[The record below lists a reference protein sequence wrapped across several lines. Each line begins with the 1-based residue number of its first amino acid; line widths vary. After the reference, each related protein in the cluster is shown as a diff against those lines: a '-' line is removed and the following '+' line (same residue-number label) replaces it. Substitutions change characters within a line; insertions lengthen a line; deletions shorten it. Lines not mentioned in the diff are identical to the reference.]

1 MKSSV
6 QDIKSDLENGEG
18 LYEPIIVAYD
28 PNNGYAIVAEGNH
41 RVEAA
46 IQAGQEFVPV
56 VVVTG
61 NVSTNKNGEA
71 TPGLVEKT
79 PGSRF
84 DAEMTREVNPYFIFP
99 DSDILGESGSQ
110 DVDLDQ
116 DAPAL
121 QRVSAYYELDDF
133 VLDPEYGPLTIISP
147 DGALKVT
154 FSRSTYRDIIYI
166 NIEDADNNEIAWF
179 DVSENSDVRDLFDYV
194 KDVLSEEGL
203 PLAAGQELDNWF
215 AKDLYFAP
223 EGVDVPSTEDS
234 RFESA
239 MRRYADS
246 SMINLWL
253 RGSINET
260 PTMVKDVANLD
271 DAFERFGEFFE
282 GQVYRG
288 VLMDTSEWDSQNL
301 QFGQVI
307 TDPGYMSTSKDFYV
321 AERFSRDGS
330 ESNRSIDS
338 GKTRVVYVIDLYG
351 KSKSL
356 DLDGKFKYPEEKEVL
371 LKRGMSFRVMGI
383 EEAPNSNQKIVT
395 IREIPSQSSPD
406 LDQGLPGIAESD
418 NDLSASSLQRR
429 SNEIF
434 DRLRAD
440 FFFTPRADPV
450 SVKKSEIPAIAARDV
465 ESNKSVVASVLQEV
479 KDAFKSPAS
488 WIKNFTNRDRQTPV
502 HPLSKQEYK
511 AFNLVALSA
520 AADKAGYSDPRWL
533 TKAEAEKSYGAKLN
547 PDATP
552 TMIAVPVLH
561 SYEDE
566 NGNKFETVRFT
577 PAEVYNAEQFSGM
590 PAYEAPETVE
600 YTPQE
605 AFEVILDRFNRAEI
619 ERKRRGAPPI
629 LGMKIDDTSV
639 NPDTGRPIRSPN
651 YSKDRVKLPL
661 RSQFK
666 SDEAWIQSLAHEL
679 IHSTGALTRQNR
691 SETREAGTDSTQ
703 RAREEVIAEMAS
715 AMLMKMFG
723 LNYDT
728 KNSAAYVKT
737 QALKRGL
744 SDEDLTDA
752 AIKAQAAVDYMLGN
766 DLEAIPK
773 WDPTTNKRPQTPTE
787 FRNTE
792 LTPLQSS
799 TNPDTSQASIEALSL
814 PEVDLDQDVSS
825 SDKAKQKVY
834 DALLEKLAK
843 LGNSI
848 APWRKPFKD
857 GFEFTGGSGIPRN
870 PSSKRLYSGFNSFWL
885 KIAAMSEDY
894 TDSRWMTY
902 NQAKDMGGQV
912 RKGEKG
918 VPILV
923 PVKFMV
929 TKDKEG
935 KPLLDRNG
943 KETGFSKL
951 YFKSAT
957 VFNVSQI
964 DGLNLPD
971 DKPSTEMTP
980 VESQDFII
988 DRYGKSMKAKGL
1000 TAPTVDYSYV
1010 GDYSDHASSPNWSP
1024 FDDRITLPGLAQF
1037 NSPEEIFDTIMHE
1050 LTHSTGHRRRLDR
1063 SDLLSDYG
1071 NPNGQARA
1079 QEELIAEMGAA
1090 ILGEM
1095 FGVNYDVDNTQAYMQ
1110 SWFSVLK
1117 NGNPELL
1124 QIAASKAQQAVDYM
1138 LGMDLGDWSPLDG
1151 YNTYLGKQGQGG
1163 DEE

>member
-1 MKSSV
+1 MS
-6 QDIKSDLENGEG
+6 ENSNDKQLINYIEDTLSEEG
-18 LYEPIIVAYD
+18 ISLT
-28 PNNGYAIVAEGNH
+28 
-41 RVEAA
+41 
-46 IQAGQEFVPV
+46 AGQEF
-56 VVVTG
+56 
-61 NVSTNKNGEA
+61 
-71 TPGLVEKT
+71 
-79 PGSRF
+79 
-84 DAEMTREVNPYFIFP
+84 
-99 DSDILGESGSQ
+99 
-110 DVDLDQ
+110 
-116 DAPAL
+116 
-121 QRVSAYYELDDF
+121 
-133 VLDPEYGPLTIISP
+133 
-147 DGALKVT
+147 
-154 FSRSTYRDIIYI
+154 
-166 NIEDADNNEIAWF
+166 
-179 DVSENSDVRDLFDYV
+179 
-194 KDVLSEEGL
+194 
-203 PLAAGQELDNWF
+203 DNWLT
-215 AKDLYFAP
+215 KDRYFAP
-223 EGVDVPSTEDS
+223 EGTDAPSAEDNRLLSAIRKYVDGSVVS
-234 RFESA
+234 
-239 MRRYADS
+239 
-246 SMINLWL
+246 NWL
-253 RGSINET
+253 REQNS
-260 PTMVKDVANLD
+260 PTSAFDKEVKNLD
-271 DAFERFGEFFE
+271 NAIDSYGDSFE
-282 GQVYRG
+282 GRVYRG
-288 VLMDTSEWDSQNL
+288 ILIDTSEWDNQNL
-301 QFGQVI
+301 QVGQTI
-307 TDPGYMSTSKDFYV
+307 TDPGYMSTSKDVLV
-321 AERFSRDGS
+321 AERFSRGGS
-330 ESNRSIDS
+330 QSDLGGNPE
-338 GKTRVVYVIDLYG
+338 KTRVIYVIDLDG
-351 KSKSL
+351 STKSL
-356 DLDGKFKYPEEKEVL
+356 DLDGKFNSPDEKEL
-371 LKRGMSFRVMGI
+371 LLQRGLSFEVTNIKENG
-383 EEAPNSNQKIVT
+383 NQKTVS
-395 IREIPSQSSPD
+395 IRQVPSPSSPD
-406 LDQGLPGIAESD
+406 LDQGLPGVAESD

-440 FFFTPRADPV
+440 FLFTPRADPV
-450 SVKKSEIPAIAARDV
+450 SVKKSEVPAIAARDV
-465 ESNKSVVASVLQEV
+465 ESNKSVLASVLQEV

-737 QALKRGL
+737 QALKEGL

-752 AIKAQAAVDYMLGN
+752 AIKAQAAIDYMLGN
-766 DLEAIPK
+766 DLDTIPK
-773 WDPTTNKRPQTPTE
+773 WNPTTTKRPQTPTE

-792 LTPLQSS
+792 LAPLQSS
-799 TNPDTSQASIEALSL
+799 INPDTSQASIEALSL
-814 PEVDLDQDVSS
+814 PEVSLDQDVSS

-834 DALLEKLAK
+834 DALIEKLTK

-848 APWRKPFKD
+848 TPWRKPFKD